1 MEYLSKYLQRSFANS
16 KIIIIRWKLLLSSE
30 SIRKTKF
37 FPDHCFRKSLRSSP
51 RKETF
56 PSIHFFFT
64 HLIFF
69 TLRTL
74 STFVDTHTH
83 TNYLQQPRQWLL
95 EFFYRSSHRVE
106 AKRFLVCSNKE
117 NDINKGGAPDKQ
129 ICIQLSRNLSGVINF
144 IPAADKSIGIAG
156 ILIYTS
162 LPPRNDPLSLE
173 SKADFHHLSPLPFD
187 TLLTRLSFVILFSFS
202 FETKLLKTL
211 DSFFFFLLN

>member
-1 MEYLSKYLQRSFANS
+1 MKTFAVIRIYPKNEILPWSLFS
-16 KIIIIRWKLLLSSE
+16 KIASFITEKGN
-30 SIRKTKF
+30 F
-37 FPDHCFRKSLRSSP
+37 
-51 RKETF
+51 
-56 PSIHFFFT
+56 SIHPLLFYPSDIL
-64 HLIFF
+64 HSSHALD
-69 TLRTL
+69 
-74 STFVDTHTH
+74 VCDTHTHIH